1 MAVDARRVPGV
12 EGVEDGGSH
21 EAGFWQAS
29 GRLLTGFWQ
38 ASGRLL
44 AGFWQGGTRGG
55 GGSTVV
61 VGGWLDAGHVGKSHN
76 SQGFN
81 IRSSGSV
88 AFSIVHKLL
97 ISVSNQTERV
107 FNIRLEKPTK
117 PYP

>member
-1 MAVDARRVPGV
+1 M
-12 EGVEDGGSH
+12 EGVT
-21 EAGFWQAS
+21 
-29 GRLLTGFWQ
+29 RQ

-44 AGFWQGGTRGG
+44 AGFWQASGRGEDKKRPRKVGRWGGGVWNK

-107 FNIRLEKPTK
+107 LNIRLETPTK
-117 PYP
+117 PYPSYLV